1 MGMDSFAASTPH
13 NIAVIGNYL
22 PRRCGIA
29 TFTTDLTEALALAH
43 PEATFRVIAMDDTME
58 GYDYPP
64 RVART
69 IPQNDHAAYG
79 RTAAWLHDEGVD
91 LVLVQHEYGI
101 FGGSA
106 GEYLL
111 SLLRRLRMPI
121 VTTCHTVLR
130 QPNVEQRRVLTE
142 IARLSARI
150 VVMSRLGVEL
160 LQSVYGIPAEK
171 IMLIHHGIP
180 DVPFGDTAA
189 AKAALDLA
197 GRRVLLTFGLLSASK
212 GIETIIRAL
221 PSVVATHPNAHYLVV
236 GATHPHVKAHEG
248 ERYRESLQA
257 LAQDLGV
264 AEHVSLVDR
273 FVKMDDLIG
282 FIRAADVYLTPYP
295 GKEQITS
302 GALAYTVGAG
312 KAVISTPYS
321 YATELLAAGRGILVP
336 FGDEEGFA
344 RELLVLLGDDVA
356 RETLERR
363 AYHFG
368 RQMTWPAVAR
378 RYQSCFNAALYAEAK
393 IPALA
398 FSHSAPFATSDTP
411 VAVSDA
417 VEAALS

>member
-1 MGMDSFAASTPH
+1 MESFNAATPK

-29 TFTTDLTEALALAH
+29 TFTTDLTEALVTAF
-43 PEATFRVIAMDDTME
+43 PDATLRVVAMNDIAE
-58 GYDYPP
+58 GYAYPS

-69 IPQNDHAAYG
+69 IPQQDRAAYG
-79 RTAAWLHDEGVD
+79 ATATWLNDEGVD

-106 GEYLL
+106 GDYLL
-111 SLLRRLRMPI
+111 DLLRAVRAPI

-130 QPNVEQRRVLTE
+130 QPDAEQRRTLTE
-142 IARLSARI
+142 IARLSSQI

-160 LQSVYGIPAEK
+160 LQSVYGITAEK

-180 DVPFGDTAA
+180 DVPLGGGAE
-189 AKAALDLA
+189 AKAALGLT
-197 GRRVLLTFGLLSASK
+197 GRDVLLTFGLLSAGK
-212 GIETIIRAL
+212 GIETVIRAL
-221 PSVVATHPNAHYLVV
+221 PSVVAAHPQAMYLVV

-248 ERYRESLQA
+248 ERYREGLVA
-257 LAQDLGV
+257 LAEELGV
-264 AEHVSLVDR
+264 AANVSFVDR
-273 FVKMDDLIG
+273 FVEMDDLVG
-282 FIRAADVYLTPYP
+282 YIRAADIYLTPYP

-321 YATELLAAGRGILVP
+321 YATELLAGGRGLLVP
-336 FGDEEGFA
+336 FGDADGFA
-344 RELLVLLGDDVA
+344 RAMLELLDDPAA
-356 RETLERR
+356 RAAIERR
-363 AYHFG
+363 AYRFG

-378 RYQSCFNAALYAEAK
+378 RYGGCFTAALRDALRIAPRPRVYAAHFHAAEA
-393 IPALA
+393 P
-398 FSHSAPFATSDTP
+398 T
-411 VAVSDA
+411 VAASG

>member
-1 MGMDSFAASTPH
+1 MDSFAATTPH
-13 NIAVIGNYL
+13 NVAIIGNYL

-29 TFTTDLTEALALAH
+29 TFTTDLTEALATAY
-43 PEATFRVIAMDDTME
+43 PEAAFRVVAMNDTPD
-58 GYDYPP
+58 GYAYPS

-69 IPQNDHAAYG
+69 IPQDDRAAYG
-79 RTAAWLHDEGVD
+79 RTAAWLNDEGVD

-106 GEYLL
+106 GDYLL

-130 QPNVEQRRVLTE
+130 QPNAEQHRVLTE

-150 VVMSRLGVEL
+150 VVMSRLGMEL
-160 LQSVYGIPAEK
+160 LHSVYGIPEEK

-180 DVPFGDTAA
+180 DVPFGDTEA
-189 AKAALDLA
+189 AKAALGLA
-197 GRRVLLTFGLLSASK
+197 GQPVLLTFGLLSASK

-221 PSVVATHPNAHYLVV
+221 PTVVAAHPQTHYLVV
-236 GATHPHVKAHEG
+236 GSTHPHVKAHEG

-257 LAQDLGV
+257 LARESGV
-264 AEHVSLVDR
+264 AANVSFVDR
-273 FVKMDDLIG
+273 FVELDDLIG
-282 FIRAADVYLTPYP
+282 YIRAADVYLTPYP

-321 YATELLAAGRGILVP
+321 YATELLAGGRGLLVP
-336 FGDEEGFA
+336 FGDAAGFA
-344 RELLVLLGDDVA
+344 RGLLDLLGDDAA
-356 RETLERR
+356 RETLGRR

-378 RYQSCFNAALYAEAK
+378 RYQSCFGAALRAEA
-393 IPALA
+393 ALTPRA
-398 FSHSAPFATSDTP
+398 FSLSTPFTPDTA
-411 VAVSDA
+411 VAVA
-417 VEAALS
+417 GAAEAALS